1 MSVISNRHTV
11 LTLDKT
17 SKALSG
23 QRLARVIAKKNKDG
37 EYESPNLTESKC
49 VSIPR
54 LENPTQEQLTAM
66 MPHIVGMLSDV
77 QDNLIRECI
86 IKTGASEVSD
96 DEISVDA
103 CIRYLDSDSSGGRIT
118 SAYLAQWFTDTYSES
133 AYQFIAHMCK
143 FGDDFNSYTDAQLDV
158 IEKKTNVL
166 RDMFAGYASGKYA
179 PDMPKCKAMI
189 KFMEFCGGTDA
200 VDSRMSMYAVRTQKR
215 LDELMAD
222 TSIEA
227 LGF

>member
-11 LTLDKT
+11 LTLDKS

-77 QDNLIRECI
+77 QDNLIRETI
-86 IKTGASEVSD
+86 IKTGAK
-96 DEISVDA
+96 EIAQEDISIDA
-103 CIRYLDSDSSGGRIT
+103 CIKYLDSDSSGGRIT
-118 SAYLAQWFTDTYSES
+118 TAYLQQWFTETYSDS
-133 AYQFIAHMCK
+133 AYEFIAHMCK
-143 FGDDFNSYTDAQLDV
+143 FGADFNSYTDEQLKV
-158 IEKKTNVL
+158 IETKSNVL
-166 RDMFAGYASGKYA
+166 RDMFAGWASGKYQ
-179 PDMPKCKAMI
+179 PDMPKCRGMI
-189 KFMEFCGGTDA
+189 RFVEFCGVDS
-200 VDSRMSMYAVRTQKR
+200 VDSRMAIYHKKASEQLAK
-215 LDELMAD
+215 LMSEVNSD
-222 TSIEA
+222 A